1 MAGFNHSFNHFLRT
15 GHFISDNTP
24 VTHSQLKLM
33 LDYIKKNPTF
43 YNSRPPH
50 QSITLVAKPTSDKV
64 SEKDCLICTKS
75 MSMKLEESAKLLE
88 EKLKE
93 ADNEL
98 EETFKAYEEKIDK
111 LYQSVERLLPCGKSR
126 TPRT

>member
-24 VTHSQLKLM
+24 VTQSQLKLM
-33 LDYIKKNPTF
+33 LGYIKKNPTF
-43 YNSRPPH
+43 YNSRLPN
-50 QSITLVAKPTSDKV
+50 QSITIVAKPTSDKT
-64 SEKDCLICTKS
+64 SEQDCPICTKS
-75 MSMKLEESAKLLE
+75 MSMKLEESAKVLD

-93 ADNEL
+93 ADKVL

-111 LYQSVERLLPCGKSR
+111 LYQSVERLLPCGKSP